1 VFSITITQSF
11 SYKIDN
17 VEKYTSSPGHSNDH
31 AGAAMRVSVHCPME
45 EIQGHT
51 DTGSHWMMTLGKYSH
66 RIATATEVA
75 MVLVFSIKL

>member
-1 VFSITITQSF
+1 MFSITITRSL

-31 AGAAMRVSVHCPME
+31 AGAAMRVSVHCPVG

-51 DTGSHWMMTLGKYSH
+51 DTGSHWMMTLGEYSH
-66 RIATATEVA
+66 RIATEVA
-75 MVLVFSIKL
+75 MVVLVFSIKL